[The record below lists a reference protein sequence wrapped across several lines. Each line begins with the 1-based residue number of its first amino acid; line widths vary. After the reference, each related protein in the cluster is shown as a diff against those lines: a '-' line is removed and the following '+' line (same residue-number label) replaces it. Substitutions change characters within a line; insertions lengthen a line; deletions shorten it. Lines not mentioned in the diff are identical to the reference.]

1 MADGVGFEPTDACTS
16 PVFKTGALNRSATHP
31 GKPARVSRGATGCAR
46 HGMNQA
52 GLLRVL
58 HSSLG
63 SMEEGVLAGM
73 TSWIF
78 VTLSAASVASA
89 ATPVVRHDTPQAPEA
104 EPAELAQTYVPAYPR
119 YVQPA
124 PARSAW
130 DSYKSRLA
138 ILARQQGVRP
148 ATIQAN
154 VPGLTINNRVI
165 ELERT
170 EPVARSSGGVVG
182 SLAPYLRRHVTS
194 SLISR
199 GQSNYGE
206 HYQAL
211 RRLEARY
218 GVDPAVLLSIW
229 GHETSYGTVTG
240 STDLLQALASLGYY
254 GRRRNFFETEFVS
267 ALKLMDQG
275 VPRWRLKGSWAGATG
290 YPQFMPSVA
299 LRLRADGDGD
309 GYADI
314 WANEL
319 DGLASIAMYLRDAG
333 WKSNVTWGIPVRTP
347 PNLNRAAIVSRITA
361 PRCPQV
367 YRRQS
372 RWLTMREWRALG
384 VRPLGRSIPDNELAS
399 LIEPDGYDATAYL
412 LTTNYRAILDYN
424 CSNFYAIS
432 VGVLADAI
440 ARR

>member
-1 MADGVGFEPTDACTS
+1 MNGWGVIGLAAMSLNSTAAPVLQPAS
-16 PVFKTGALNRSATHP
+16 PAVQLA
-31 GKPARVSRGATGCAR
+31 
-46 HGMNQA
+46 QA
-52 GLLRVL
+52 SGL
-58 HSSLG
+58 
-63 SMEEGVLAGM
+63 
-73 TSWIF
+73 
-78 VTLSAASVASA
+78 
-89 ATPVVRHDTPQAPEA
+89 
-104 EPAELAQTYVPAYPR
+104 EPAYS
-119 YVQPA
+119 QPA
-124 PARSAW
+124 PAMDPW
-130 DSYKSRLA
+130 YGYKLRLA
-138 ILARQQGVRP
+138 QLARQQGVRE
-148 ATIQAN
+148 ATIQSN
-154 VPGLTINNRVI
+154 VFGLTKNDRII

-182 SLAPYLRRHVTS
+182 ALAPYLNSHVTG
-194 SLISR
+194 SLIRR
-199 GQSNYGE
+199 GRDNYAD
-206 HYQAL
+206 HYDAL
-211 RRLEARY
+211 RGLEARY
-218 GVDPAVLLSIW
+218 GVDPAVLMAIW
-229 GHETSYGTVTG
+229 GLETSYGTVTG

-254 GRRRNFFETEFVS
+254 GRRRDFFESEFV
-267 ALKLMDQG
+267 ATLKLMDQG

-290 YPQFMPSVA
+290 YPQFMPSVV

-314 WANEL
+314 WSSEL

-333 WKSNVTWGIPVRTP
+333 WKPNVAWGIPVRTP
-347 PNLNRAAIVSRITA
+347 AGLNRAAIVNRTTA

-384 VRPLGRSIPDNELAS
+384 VTSLGRSLPESEMAS
-399 LIEPDGYDATAYL
+399 LIEPDGPEARAFL